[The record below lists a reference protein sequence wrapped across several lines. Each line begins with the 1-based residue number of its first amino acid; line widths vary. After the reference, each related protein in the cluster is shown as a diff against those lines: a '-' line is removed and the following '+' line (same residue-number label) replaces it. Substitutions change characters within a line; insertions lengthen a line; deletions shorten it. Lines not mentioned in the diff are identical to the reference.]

1 MIHNAAD
8 FEIIDAHTHPF
19 LDPADCIGAYGQPKS
34 MAEFDAEMKKVGSV
48 RYAGSVISVRR
59 ANDGWAGI
67 KGMNEDALRI
77 RDQFPGYIP
86 GIQVHGGY
94 PQESCEELHRMY
106 DQGVRMVGELVPYS
120 LHTENFNSPGMIT
133 IFKEMEKLNMLA
145 SVHHG
150 TRGELLPVLEACP
163 DLKIM
168 MAHPG
173 EPWGDEDMNSKKRL
187 EFVAQHKNL
196 YMDISGYGPHR
207 WGMIRWAI
215 DLCGAEKIIFGS
227 DMPTCPAGMYLYAAL
242 CENLTDAELR
252 LLLAGNFKRLIGE

>member
-1 MIHNAAD
+1 MIPNAAD

-19 LDPADCIGAYGQPKS
+19 LDPADCIGAYGQPAS
-34 MAEFDAEMKKVGSV
+34 MAEFDAEMKKVGSA
-48 RYAGSVISVRR
+48 RYAGSVISARR
-59 ANDGWAGI
+59 AEKGWTGI
-67 KGMNEDALRI
+67 KEMNEDALRI

-106 DQGVRMVGELVPYS
+106 DQGVRMAGELVPYI
-120 LHTENFNSPGMIT
+120 LNTENFNSPGMIT
-133 IFKEMEKLNMLA
+133 VFKEMEKLNMLA
-145 SVHHG
+145 SVHMG
-150 TRGELLPVLEACP
+150 TREELLPVMEACP

-173 EPWGDEDMNSKKRL
+173 EPWGDENVNSKKRL

-196 YMDISGYGPHR
+196 YMDISGHGPHR

-227 DMPTCPAGMYLYAAL
+227 DMPTCSAGMYLYAAL
-242 CENLTDAELR
+242 CENLTEPELR